1 MAYLAALGLAVG
13 LALDTAAV
21 AAARAVAGRSG
32 LALPWLFGAA
42 HALMATIGWLVGRQA
57 VTAFAQWDHWI
68 AFVLLV
74 VLGGR
79 MIVAPLRPP
88 DDETP
93 AESRWELA
101 VLAVATSIDALA
113 AGLAIDAVG
122 APPAVVIAL
131 IGSVCVAVAT
141 AAVLLGRWAT
151 RLAGRRLSR
160 IGGIVLI
167 AVAVRIVIL
176 HTT

>member
-1 MAYLAALGLAVG
+1 MAYLTALGLAVG

-32 LALPWLFGAA
+32 FALPWLFGAA
-42 HALMATIGWLVGRQA
+42 HALMATIGWLAGRHA
-57 VTAFAQWDHWI
+57 VVAVAQWDHWI

-74 VLGGR
+74 ALGGR
-79 MIVAPLRPP
+79 MILAPLRPP
-88 DDETP
+88 GDETP

-113 AGLAIDAVG
+113 AGLAIDTIG

-131 IGSVCVAVAT
+131 IGGVCVVVAT

-167 AVAVRIVIL
+167 AVAIRIVIL
-176 HTT
+176 HA